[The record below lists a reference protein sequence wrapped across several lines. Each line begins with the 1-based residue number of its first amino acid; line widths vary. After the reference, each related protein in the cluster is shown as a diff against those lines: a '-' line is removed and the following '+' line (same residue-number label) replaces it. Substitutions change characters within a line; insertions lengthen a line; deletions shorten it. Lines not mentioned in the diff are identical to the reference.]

1 MSTRRE
7 RAKAQRRHGDTTI
20 CHVSDAPQVNR
31 QQMVELGKF
40 FYDLAKLVFGA
51 VILTGFIDFKLEKI
65 PSIVEG
71 VAVIVVFDIAGW
83 LLIKRGNLK
92 RKQV

>member
-7 RAKAQRRHGDTTI
+7 RAKAQRRHGDITI
-20 CHVSDAPQVNR
+20 CHVSDAPQV
-31 QQMVELGKF
+31 
-40 FYDLAKLVFGA
+40 
-51 VILTGFIDFKLEKI
+51 
-65 PSIVEG
+65 EG
-71 VAVIVVFDIAGW
+71 VAVIVIFDIAGW

>member
-7 RAKAQRRHGDTTI
+7 KAKARIKNGENI
-20 CHVSDAPQVNR
+20 VFNVYEAPKENR

-51 VILTGFIDFKLEKI
+51 VILTGFIDFKLDKI
-65 PSIVEG
+65 PAIAEGLIV
-71 VAVIVVFDIAGW
+71 IIVFDIAGW
-83 LLIKRGNLK
+83 LLIKRGVYKN
-92 RKQV
+92 R